1 MGLNMPAK
9 TVVFTQVRKWDGEG
23 HRYMSSGEYIQM
35 SGRAGRRG
43 KDDKGITITI
53 VDDQMDLDTC
63 KEMMLGKPKPLEST
77 FKLSYYTLLNLMS
90 RADGQFGA
98 EHAIQ
103 HSFLQFLH
111 EKVGRC
117 RPGVS
122 VVFLFLLFFSV
133 PFLVLSF
140 GVCGAFLSAV
150 SCRGEAQGCLG
161 KKDELGGRLIGHRA
175 LFRGITSNLDLDVHP
190 FPLFAW
196 SAKERKV

>member
-63 KEMMLGKPKPLEST
+63 KEMMLGKPAPLEST

-111 EKVGRC
+111 EKVGCSRLLM
-117 RPGVS
+117 S
-122 VVFLFLLFFSV
+122 ALFFFFFV
-133 PFLVLSF
+133 PFLGLYL

-150 SCRGEAQGCLG
+150 PRRGEAQRCLARTMMSLVY
-161 KKDELGGRLIGHRA
+161 E
-175 LFRGITSNLDLDVHP
+175 
-190 FPLFAW
+190 
-196 SAKERKV
+196 